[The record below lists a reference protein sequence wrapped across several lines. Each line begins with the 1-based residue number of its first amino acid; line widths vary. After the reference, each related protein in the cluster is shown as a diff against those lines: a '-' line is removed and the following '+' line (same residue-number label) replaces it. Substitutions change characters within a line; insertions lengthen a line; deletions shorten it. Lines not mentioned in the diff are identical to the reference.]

1 MVFDTII
8 KNGLTVDFQNMK
20 TVTRTL
26 YIKDGLLAQGAE
38 GDTANAVID
47 AKGHY
52 VLPGLIDEHVHLNA
66 FNSNIGANADL
77 LCIPMGVTTAVDAGT
92 CGWTNFEGFY
102 NYNIVRYVPNVL
114 AYLHVSPYGV
124 HSGCIHEENHDPAD
138 FNEAEIVKMAVKYRD
153 TIRGLKVRMC
163 TATLGDYGI
172 APLKRAV
179 EIAGRIEQATG
190 RFCVVDVHY
199 DNLPQNVTVQEI
211 LETLR
216 PGDVISHVMQIHGE
230 TMFTADGHVREDLKQ
245 ARQRGIWIDD
255 CHGRVHWSF
264 DTLKKAYADGFYP
277 DIISSDVV
285 RISTFVRPGSSLVHS
300 MCVCSAAGM
309 RELEIFKAVTQTP
322 ARALGILDR
331 AGTLDVGKPA
341 DICIMDVQN
350 SLETYQDW
358 WGGPCKGNKCFI
370 PLMTLKDGVIVYRQT
385 FF

>member
-179 EIAGRIEQATG
+179 EIAGRI
-190 RFCVVDVHY
+190 
-199 DNLPQNVTVQEI
+199 
-211 LETLR
+211 
-216 PGDVISHVMQIHGE
+216 
-230 TMFTADGHVREDLKQ
+230 
-245 ARQRGIWIDD
+245 
-255 CHGRVHWSF
+255 
-264 DTLKKAYADGFYP
+264 
-277 DIISSDVV
+277 
-285 RISTFVRPGSSLVHS
+285 
-300 MCVCSAAGM
+300 
-309 RELEIFKAVTQTP
+309 
-322 ARALGILDR
+322 
-331 AGTLDVGKPA
+331 
-341 DICIMDVQN
+341 
-350 SLETYQDW
+350 
-358 WGGPCKGNKCFI
+358 
-370 PLMTLKDGVIVYRQT
+370 
-385 FF
+385 